1 MIDLSF
7 YSGTVGGVEGVFEE
21 RIGLPGVQETGVVH
35 HFIDQYGVAVLNAVL
50 LLLIGDEVHNLSCL
64 ALGRVCKKEKDWG
77 DALLIDDLMLLRE
90 MRCFRWAYCLLRLS
104 ISLLLLTKF
113 HIFI

>member
-50 LLLIGDEVHNLSCL
+50 L
-64 ALGRVCKKEKDWG
+64 
-77 DALLIDDLMLLRE
+77 
-90 MRCFRWAYCLLRLS
+90 F
-104 ISLLLLTKF
+104 
-113 HIFI
+113 